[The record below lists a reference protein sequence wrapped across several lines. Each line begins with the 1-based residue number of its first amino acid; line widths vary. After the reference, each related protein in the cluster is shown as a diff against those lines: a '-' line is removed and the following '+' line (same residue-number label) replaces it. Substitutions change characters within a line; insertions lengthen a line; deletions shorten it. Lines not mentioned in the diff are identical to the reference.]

1 MTNLSYLPKFSDE
14 VTNVEFQLKSKL
26 TKKEI
31 LILDFLFEDFNKKQ
45 NKVISISYS
54 HLSKKINIE
63 SKEEILNLLL
73 SISQKFIEFKIFLES
88 DRVIKGRF
96 YIFNSIVESNET
108 ISIVFPEELVNA
120 LEKNG
125 FFNKYHLIDL
135 MKLSKI
141 NSIIFYK
148 RVLIKLLVEKHL
160 EISVESLKKMFKID
174 VESYT
179 RFFDFEKYVM
189 DPIFEEIRLIKNIN
203 VNYTKIKSGD
213 SKTNKI
219 LGLKFELLENDVE
232 NVEERVSRLIS
243 YIKDEISNF
252 NSIYN
257 YLKKSLVKYDYDYL
271 EKNIVF
277 AKKNPNENFED
288 FLIKSIENDYST
300 MEYSSIYGSINLIY
314 DEEKKYGNINEF
326 QNVIYNFMISKNL
339 YYSFNMTFLNVMK
352 SLKIKGNIYFS
363 DGIYRIIGTFNKDS
377 ISYIR
382 IYKL

>member
-45 NKVISISYS
+45 NKVISISYP

>member
-352 SLKIKGNIYFS
+352 SLKIKENIYFS